1 MSAPDSLFAALATLQ
16 ADLPRIVKGETG
28 KIPSKDGKQGYSYKY
43 ADLADVNQVILPR
56 LGALGL
62 AFICRPTIQDGEF
75 GLAYSLVHVSGER
88 EDGFF
93 PFGKGGG
100 PQQIGSLITYARRYC
115 LCAATGVA
123 PDGDDDGAA
132 AEQSFR
138 QSAGD
143 VFEQAAPTRPRQA
156 ANGNGAPRGQVAR
169 PAAQSPA
176 AAPDDAEPDQDA
188 QQYADEAHIA
198 LTISEVEA
206 VHQRAREAGKIGA
219 FIRSPASGKT
229 GKLALYIDWKR
240 KQLKDAEA
248 AWHELNDAAG
258 KHRVS
263 IADLENDFKIKM
275 GVDMEAATAAQ
286 MREFIASLNGAPA

>member
-1 MSAPDSLFAALATLQ
+1 MKELIGDALRNAGLSFGI
-16 ADLPRIVKGETG
+16 AWKLWAKGERTG
-28 KIPSKDGKQGYSYKY
+28 GEGEDSGQRSA
-43 ADLADVNQVILPR
+43 AD
-56 LGALGL
+56 
-62 AFICRPTIQDGEF
+62 
-75 GLAYSLVHVSGER
+75 
-88 EDGFF
+88 
-93 PFGKGGG
+93 
-100 PQQIGSLITYARRYC
+100 
-115 LCAATGVA
+115 
-123 PDGDDDGAA
+123 
-132 AEQSFR
+132 SF
-138 QSAGD
+138 
-143 VFEQAAPTRPRQA
+143 ENAAPARPRQ
-156 ANGNGAPRGQVAR
+156 NGNGNGVLLGGQVAR
-169 PAAQSPA
+169 PAQSPA
-176 AAPDDAEPDQDA
+176 AAPDGAEPDQDA

-286 MREFIASLNGAPA
+286 MREFIASLNGAAA